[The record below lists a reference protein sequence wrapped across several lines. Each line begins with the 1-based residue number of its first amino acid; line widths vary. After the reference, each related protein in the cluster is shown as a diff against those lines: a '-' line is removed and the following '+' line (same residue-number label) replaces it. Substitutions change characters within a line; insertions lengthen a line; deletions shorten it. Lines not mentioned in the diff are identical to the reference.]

1 MHTPLRTWAAAISIA
16 ACTQLAAQPLPPL
29 RNTPY
34 PGVITLDVDATDLD
48 RKVFNVKQSVPV
60 KPGPLTLYY
69 PRWLPGTHSPT
80 GNVSRLAGLRMTAL
94 GKPLEWKRN
103 TLDSHA
109 FQVDVPAG
117 ANTLQIEFQFL
128 SSLDKSASR
137 VVVTPEIIG
146 LQWHNVLLYPAGHAA
161 SQISVK
167 PRLTLPDGWGFGS
180 ALTPTDQPAAR
191 QGASVDFQPVSVETL
206 VDSPL
211 FAGQHYQQ
219 LDLDPGAR
227 EAGRPPV
234 YLNVVVDE
242 AKQGVINAEQ
252 LAAHRALVSQA
263 DKVFG
268 PRRFARYD
276 FLLAVSDQFSGIGLE
291 HHQSSENGV
300 KGNYFTDWAKGSI
313 GRDLLAHEY
322 AHVWNG
328 KFRRPGDLW
337 TPHYNTPMQN
347 SLLWVYEGQTQYWG
361 AVLAARSGLVSQAD
375 AREDLATTAA
385 WLDARAGR
393 VWRNLQD
400 TTNDPILSTQGW
412 RRDWR
417 DWQRGADYYDESRL
431 IWLEADMLIRERS
444 GGTRSLDDFA
454 RAFFG
459 VEAARPA
466 QDLRPVLYSFD
477 DVVREL
483 NRVQP
488 HDWAHFLRQRLDTH
502 EPGAPLAGIVNSGW
516 KLGWSEQPSDY
527 VKAQEAYDES
537 SDFNYSLGLM
547 VGKEGRLTRV
557 VWGSPAFQA
566 GLTSGATLLAVNGRS
581 YKAERLKDAITAA
594 KSDDK
599 TGGKI
604 ELLVK
609 VGDQYRSVPITW
621 RGGLRYPRLERIEGS
636 VDRLSVLFAPLK

>member
-60 KPGPLTLYY
+60 KPGSLTLYY

>member
-1 MHTPLRTWAAAISIA
+1 MHTHLRTLAAAISIA
-16 ACTQLAAQPLPPL
+16 ACTHLAAQPLPPV
-29 RNTPY
+29 RTTPY
-34 PGVITLDVDATDLD
+34 PGVMTLEVDATDLD
-48 RKVFNVKQSVPV
+48 HKIFGVKQTVPV

-80 GNVSRLAGLRMTAL
+80 GNVSRLAGLRMSAG

-109 FQVDVPAG
+109 FHVDVPAG
-117 ANTLQIEFQFL
+117 AGTLQIEFQFL
-128 SSLDKSASR
+128 SSLDKGVGR
-137 VVVTPEIIG
+137 VVVTPDILG
-146 LQWHNVLLYPAGHAA
+146 LQWNNVLLYPAGHAA

-167 PRLTLPDGWGFGS
+167 PRLTLPGGWGFGS
-180 ALTPTDQPAAR
+180 ALTPAER

-211 FAGQHYQQ
+211 FAGRHYQQ

-234 YLNVVVDE
+234 YLNVVADE
-242 AKQGVINAEQ
+242 AKQGVINAEP
-252 LAAHRALVSQA
+252 LAAHRALVTQA
-263 DKVFG
+263 DRVFG

-276 FLLAVSDQFSGIGLE
+276 FLLAVSEQFSGIGLE

-300 KGNYFTDWAKGSI
+300 KGGYFTDWAKGSI

-322 AHVWNG
+322 AHSWNG
-328 KFRRPGDLW
+328 KFRRPSDLW
-337 TPHYNTPMQN
+337 TPHFNTPMQN
-347 SLLWVYEGQTQYWG
+347 SLLWIYEGQTQYWG

-375 AREDLATTAA
+375 ARENLAITAA
-385 WLDARAGR
+385 WLDARTGR

-400 TTNDPILSTQGW
+400 TTNEPILSTQGW

-417 DWQRGADYYDESRL
+417 DWQRGGDYYDESRL

-459 VEAARPA
+459 VEATRPA
-466 QDLRPVLYSFD
+466 HDTRPVLYSFD
-477 DVVREL
+477 DVVRAL

-488 HDWAHFLRQRLDTH
+488 HDWAAFLRQRLDTH
-502 EPGAPLAGIVNSGW
+502 EPAAPLAGITNSGW

-527 VKAQEAYDES
+527 VKAQEAEDEAT
-537 SDFNYSLGLM
+537 DFNYSLGLM
-547 VGKEGRLTRV
+547 VGKEGKLARV

-566 GLTSGATLLAVNGRS
+566 GLTSGATLLAVNGHS

-594 KSDDK
+594 KGDDK
-599 TGGKI
+599 SGGKI

-609 VGDQYRSVPITW
+609 VGDLYRTVPITW
-621 RGGLRYPRLERIEGS
+621 RGGLRYPKLERIEGS
-636 VDRLSVLFAPLK
+636 VDRLSLLFAPLK

>member
-180 ALTPTDQPAAR
+180 ALKPGER

-300 KGNYFTDWAKGSI
+300 KGGYFTDWAKGSI

-594 KSDDK
+594 KGDDK

-609 VGDQYRSVPITW
+609 IGDVYRTVPIAW